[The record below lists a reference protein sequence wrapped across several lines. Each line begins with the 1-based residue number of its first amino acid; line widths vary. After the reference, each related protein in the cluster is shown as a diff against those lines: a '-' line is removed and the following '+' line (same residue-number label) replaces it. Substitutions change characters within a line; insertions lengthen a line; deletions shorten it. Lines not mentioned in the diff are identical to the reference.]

1 MTDIKKGLAIIDWW
15 FESIVVSAFSL
26 AIVIMS
32 LQIVFRFFFQSPFMW
47 AEEIARLLFVWIVYL
62 GVPVAIKRHANI
74 AVDYFIQYLPKQF
87 NRRLK
92 VILYIIA
99 ATFSLIIAY
108 LGMLMINQ
116 NMHMSIRT
124 LPISQAIWYI
134 PIMLGF
140 LMMAI
145 NFIRALP
152 EILAGQDE

>member
-15 FESIVVSAFSL
+15 FESIVVSAFAL

-74 AVDYFIQYLPKQF
+74 AVDYFIQYLPQQF

-108 LGMLMINQ
+108 LGMLMIIQ

-145 NFIRALP
+145 NFIRVLP